1 MAMPTRVLF
10 VCMGNICR
18 SPMAHGVFRH
28 LVRQSGLEDVVTI
41 ESAGTHSFH
50 AGECPD
56 RRAQAAATK
65 RGYDISDL
73 TARKIVDADFDDYDM
88 ILAMDWDN
96 LSLLQHQAAK
106 RHHHKIQLLMRFAG
120 EHESATIPD
129 PYQGS
134 PQAFDQALDYI
145 EDACS
150 GLLEVARRRATQ
162 VAAAPPGVSEAGER
176 RSCDSRSRMSSQAGV
191 DTCCAPVPGI
201 GILDRADRDS

>member
-1 MAMPTRVLF
+1 
-10 VCMGNICR
+10 
-18 SPMAHGVFRH
+18 MAHGVFRH

-41 ESAGTHSFH
+41 ESAGTHAFH
-50 AGECPD
+50 EGEPPD
-56 RRAQAAATK
+56 RRAQAAALK

-73 TARKIVDADFDDYDM
+73 VARKISDADFEEFDM

-96 LSLLQHQAAK
+96 LSLLQHQANK

-134 PQAFDQALDYI
+134 SQAFDQALDYI

-162 VAAAPPGVSEAGER
+162 VAAA
-176 RSCDSRSRMSSQAGV
+176 
-191 DTCCAPVPGI
+191 
-201 GILDRADRDS
+201 